1 MSTYLELQ
9 DFALGD
15 DFDTGRRA
23 SAKLFVNQALGRLH
37 RALRLPTIDARAI
50 VTTAPA
56 TNVYSLPADFVT
68 LEDDEAVLYGTDVL
82 EPYDI
87 SDFDQLPAVS
97 GTPTSFALSE
107 DLILLYPNPD
117 AAYDLTM
124 RYRRVQ
130 TLTADGDVPIL
141 GADMHPYLGWYARAK
156 LYLLTD
162 DPDMHNAIMATL
174 PRELQGENLAAG
186 QLRVPQVRQV
196 PGQWSR
202 LPTGLRTH
210 NPQGHW

>member
-1 MSTYLELQ
+1 MTFNEIAT
-9 DFALGD
+9 FALGD
-15 DFDTGRRA
+15 DFSETRRA
-23 SAKLFVNQALGRLH
+23 TAKTFINQALGRLH
-37 RALRLPTIDARAI
+37 RALKLPTIDARAI

-56 TNVYSLPADFVT
+56 TNVYSLPVDFVA
-68 LEDDEAVLYGTDVL
+68 LDDDEAILYDTDVL

-87 SDFDQLPAVS
+87 SDFDQLPAAS
-97 GTPTSFALSE
+97 GRPTSFALSE

-117 AAYDLTM
+117 AAYNLTM

-130 TLTADGDVPIL
+130 TLTADADVPIL
-141 GADMHPYLGWYARAK
+141 SADMHPILGWYARAK
-156 LYLLTD
+156 LYLYTD
-162 DPDMHNAIMATL
+162 DPEMHNTIIATL

-202 LPTGLRTH
+202 LPAGLRTR